1 MTAPLS
7 PALARASLARASL
20 GTADAQVA
28 RVLEL
33 VGVHAHALNALLT
46 VSTVEWSDATATACV
61 ECIDRPRL
69 LLNPAF
75 VAQWC
80 HTPERLATLI
90 LHELLHIALGHTRL
104 FPRPTLAHNVAFDA
118 IINRTLLSAIEGTRM
133 RHSSVCFGYDVERYT
148 DLFTDFYSASK
159 APEFI
164 LRPPPGWPLAP
175 DWTASCDMPAS
186 LREIHRDLYDV
197 TRFSSVSRGK
207 WEPPA
212 PRYTQVTYADIIAAL
227 RDCDEFQAPD
237 VPLLGAHGDT
247 AADRDAI
254 RGSRDR
260 DAAELLAGALEPL
273 CGQLPGRGEHLGLT
287 QAADASRTPALEQAL
302 RVLLRKAIKPNGVAR
317 TRASWRQRDVRVVHR
332 MHDRRAACRVR
343 AAELLGTP
351 MPMLFDGHVYERA
364 REPQQVAIYVDV
376 SGSMSQVLP
385 HLRRALMTLRREI
398 DPTLYWFSTVV
409 VPAKGDEL
417 ERGNMP
423 STGGTSICAVITH
436 ATQQLPVGS
445 AAIVLTDGHLESVPA
460 ATSAALRSAHV
471 ALHVGVV
478 GGGPLHTGAAWLKST
493 TPLPS
498 PGF

>member
-1 MTAPLS
+1 MTAALSQPLS
-7 PALARASLARASL
+7 QPITRTAF

-33 VGVHAHALNALLT
+33 VGVHAHAINALLT

-61 ECIDRPRL
+61 ECVDRPRL

-80 HTPERLATLI
+80 HTPERLATLV

-104 FPRPTLAHNVAFDA
+104 YPRPTLVHNIAFDA
-118 IINRTLLSAIEGTRM
+118 IINRTLLAAIQGTRV
-133 RHSSVCFGYDVERYT
+133 RHSAVQFGYDIERYT

-164 LRPPPGWPLAP
+164 LRPPPGWPSAP
-175 DWTASCDMPAS
+175 DWSASHAMPPA
-186 LREIHRDLYDV
+186 LRDIHRDLYDL
-197 TRFSSVSRGK
+197 TRFADAAGNG
-207 WEPPA
+207 WETRV

-227 RDCDEFQAPD
+227 RDDGGVPAEG

-254 RGSRDR
+254 RGSRDH
-260 DAAELLAGALEPL
+260 DAAELLASALEPL
-273 CGQLPGRGEHLGLT
+273 YGQLPGRGEHVGLT
-287 QAADASRTPALEQAL
+287 PVRDTSRTPALEQAL
-302 RVLLRKAIKPNGVAR
+302 RTLLRKAITPNGAGG
-317 TRASWRQRDVRVVHR
+317 TRVSWRQRDVRVVHR

-343 AAELLGTP
+343 AAALLGAP
-351 MPMLFDGHVYERA
+351 MPLLFDGHVYERT

-376 SGSMSQVLP
+376 SGSMGQLLP
-385 HLRRALMTLRREI
+385 HLRRALITLRREI
-398 DPTLYWFSTVV
+398 EPTVYWFSTVV
-409 VPAKGDEL
+409 VAASAHEL
-417 ERGNMP
+417 ESGTVP
-423 STGGTSICAVITH
+423 SSGGTAICAVITH
-436 ATQQLPVGS
+436 ATQELPAGS

>member
-1 MTAPLS
+1 MTAS
-7 PALARASLARASL
+7 F

-61 ECIDRPRL
+61 ECVDRPRL

-104 FPRPTLAHNVAFDA
+104 YPRPTVAHNIAFDA
-118 IINRTLLSAIEGTRM
+118 IINRTLLHAIEGTRV
-133 RHSSVCFGYDVERYT
+133 RHRAVRFGYDVERYT
-148 DLFTDFYSASK
+148 DLFTDFYSATK

-164 LRPPPGWPLAP
+164 LRPPPGWPFAP
-175 DWTASCDMPAS
+175 DWTASRSMPAS

-197 TRFSSVSRGK
+197 TRCADADRQ
-207 WEPPA
+207 WWQPPI
-212 PRYTQVTYADIIAAL
+212 PRYTQVTYSDIIAAL
-227 RDCDEFQAPD
+227 RDCDEFQAGD
-237 VPLLGAHGDT
+237 VSLLGAHGET

-260 DAAELLAGALEPL
+260 DAAELLASALEPL

-287 QAADASRTPALEQAL
+287 QVSDASRTPALEQAL
-302 RVLLRKAIKPNGVAR
+302 RTLLRKALKPNGAGS
-317 TRASWRQRDVRVVHR
+317 TRASWRQREVRVVHR

-343 AAELLGTP
+343 AAELLGAP
-351 MPMLFDGHVYERA
+351 MPMLFDGHIHERQ

-385 HLRRALMTLRREI
+385 HLRRALMTLRREV

-409 VPAKGDEL
+409 VPATGDEL
-417 ERGNMP
+417 ERGDMP
-423 STGGTSICAVITH
+423 STGGTSICSVITH
-436 ATQQLPVGS
+436 ATLHLAAGS
-445 AAIVLTDGHLESVPA
+445 AAIVLTDGHVESVPA
-460 ATSAALRSAHV
+460 ATCAALRRARVS
-471 ALHVGVV
+471 LHVGVV

>member
-1 MTAPLS
+1 MIAALTQPL
-7 PALARASLARASL
+7 ACARL
-20 GTADAQVA
+20 GAADTQVA

-61 ECIDRPRL
+61 ECVDRPRL

-104 FPRPTLAHNVAFDA
+104 FPRPTVAHNVAFDA
-118 IINRTLLSAIEGTRM
+118 IINRTLLAAIQGTRV
-133 RHSSVCFGYDVERYT
+133 RHSSVQFGYDVERYT

-164 LRPPPGWPLAP
+164 VRPPPGWPFAP
-175 DWTASCDMPAS
+175 DWTASRKMPAS
-186 LREIHRDLYDV
+186 LRRIHRDLYDL
-197 TRFSSVSRGK
+197 TRFANTSRSR

-227 RDCDEFQAPD
+227 RDCDEFQAED
-237 VPLLGAHGDT
+237 VSLLGAHGST

-260 DAAELLAGALEPL
+260 DAAELLASALEPL
-273 CGQLPGRGEHLGLT
+273 CGQLPGCGEHLGLT
-287 QAADASRTPALEQAL
+287 HVSDARRTPALEQAL
-302 RVLLRKAIKPNGVAR
+302 RTLLRKALAPSGAGGAR
-317 TRASWRQRDVRVVHR
+317 TSWRQRDVRVVHQ

-343 AAELLGTP
+343 TAKLLGAP
-351 MPMLFDGHVYERA
+351 MPMLFDGHIHERQ
-364 REPQQVAIYVDV
+364 REPQRVAIYVDV
-376 SGSMSQVLP
+376 SGSMSRVLP
-385 HLRRALMTLRREI
+385 HLRRALITLRRELQ
-398 DPTLYWFSTVV
+398 PTLYWFSDVV
-409 VPAKGDEL
+409 VPAKGDDL
-417 ERGNMP
+417 ERGNVP
-423 STGGTSICAVITH
+423 STGGTSIRSVITH
-436 ATQQLPVGS
+436 ATQHLAAGS
-445 AAIVLTDGHLESVPA
+445 AAIVLTDGHVESVPA
-460 ATSAALRSAHV
+460 TTCTALRRAQVS
-471 ALHVGVV
+471 LHVGVV
-478 GGGPLHTGAAWLKST
+478 GGGPLHTGAAWLAST